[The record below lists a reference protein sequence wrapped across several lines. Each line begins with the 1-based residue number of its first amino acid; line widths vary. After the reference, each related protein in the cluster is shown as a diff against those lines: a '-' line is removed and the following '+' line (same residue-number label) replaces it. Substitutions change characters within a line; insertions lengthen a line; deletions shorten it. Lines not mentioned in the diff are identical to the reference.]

1 MNWRFVINQ
10 LGLLSLLL
18 SAAMMVVG
26 VAGWLFEW
34 RSPDSVDT
42 VALLALLGTIG
53 GSVLVGG
60 LLWLRTRGSVKHI
73 GRREALLLVGVS
85 WLIGAA
91 VAGMPY
97 LLWAH
102 WHTGPGEQ
110 HPFLDPVNCYFEA
123 MSGLTT
129 TGATVLGD
137 RYSIEAL
144 PQSLLLWRAF
154 TQWLG
159 GLGIVVLFVAVLP
172 TLGVGGKRLFRVEAP
187 GPAPEGLRPHI
198 RETATTLWLIYLIL
212 TGVEVMALKIAGM
225 SWFDSFC
232 HTFTTLA
239 TGGFSPKDASIG
251 HYASP
256 AIHTIVIIFMVLAGV
271 NFGLYYQL
279 SRKRFRQ
286 VLQDTELRVYLGL
299 LLVGTAIVTL
309 SLINSPITLTKDLTV
324 LEPSA
329 AGAIHHGLFTA
340 VSIQT
345 TTGFVTSDFNLWP
358 FAAQAVLVLAMFIGG
373 SAGSTAGGLKVIR
386 VWVALKIMLAEIEHV
401 FRPQV
406 VRPVRLGNSVIDDEM
421 KLGTIAYILGILFL
435 VIVGGWLVMMLELWS
450 GNGICDFKTAAAS
463 SITCLFN
470 VGPGLGHVGAIE
482 NYAWLTTGSKI
493 VLTLMMALGRLEVFA
508 IIVLVIPRFW
518 RAD

>member
-18 SAAMMVVG
+18 SGAMVL
-26 VAGWLFEW
+26 AGIAGLLFEW
-34 RSPDSVDT
+34 QGPNPIDWDG
-42 VALLALLGTIG
+42 LLALAGTVCA
-53 GSVLVGG
+53 STLVGA
-60 LLWLRTRGSVKHI
+60 LLWLRTRGSGKHI

-91 VAGMPY
+91 VAGTPY

-102 WHTGPGEQ
+102 WHTGPGE
-110 HPFLDPVNCYFEA
+110 HHAFLSPVNCYFEA

-129 TGATVLGD
+129 TGATILGD
-137 RYSIEAL
+137 DSSIEAL

-172 TLGVGGKRLFRVEAP
+172 TLGIGGKRLFRVEAP
-187 GPAPEGLRPHI
+187 GPAREGLRPQI
-198 RETATTLWLIYLIL
+198 RETATALWLIYFIL
-212 TGVEVMALKIAGM
+212 TGVEIVALKLAGM
-225 SWFDSFC
+225 SFFDSLC
-232 HTFTTLA
+232 HTFTTVA
-239 TGGFSPKDASIG
+239 TAGFSPKDASLG
-251 HYASP
+251 HYTSP
-256 AIHTIVIIFMVLAGV
+256 AIHTIVIIFMILAGV

-309 SLINSPITLTKDLTV
+309 SLINSPITSTKDLTV

-329 AGAIHHGLFTA
+329 ASAIHHGVFAT

-345 TTGFVTSDFNLWP
+345 TTGYSTADFNLWP
-358 FAAQAVLVLAMFIGG
+358 FAAQAVLVMAMFIGG
-373 SAGSTAGGLKVIR
+373 SAGSTAGGIKIIRVWIALKVI
-386 VWVALKIMLAEIEHV
+386 LAEIEHV

-421 KLGTIAYILGILFL
+421 KLGTIAYILGILIL
-435 VIVGGWLVMMLELWS
+435 AIIGGWSVMMLEQLW
-450 GNGICDFKTAAAS
+450 GNGTCDLKTAAIS
-463 SITCLFN
+463 SIACLFN
-470 VGPGLGHVGAIE
+470 IGPGLGHVGATE
-482 NYAWLTTGSKI
+482 NYEWLTNGSKM
-493 VLTLMMALGRLEVFA
+493 VLTLLMAMGRLEVFA

>member
-18 SAAMMVVG
+18 SGAMVVVG
-26 VAGWLFEW
+26 LAGLGFEW
-34 RSPDSVDT
+34 YSAERIDFDAT
-42 VALLALLGTIG
+42 FALLGTICV
-53 GSVLVGG
+53 SVLVGG
-60 LLWLRTRGSVKHI
+60 FLWLRTRGAGKHV

-91 VAGMPY
+91 VAGLPY
-97 LLWAH
+97 FLWAH
-102 WHTGPGEQ
+102 WHCGPAEQ
-110 HPFLDPVNCYFEA
+110 HPFLNPVNCYFEA

-129 TGATVLGD
+129 TGATVLGGAA
-137 RYSIEAL
+137 SIESL

-172 TLGVGGKRLFRVEAP
+172 TLGVGGRRLFRVEAP

-198 RETATTLWLIYLIL
+198 RETATTLWLIYFIL
-212 TGVEVMALKIAGM
+212 TAVEIVALKLAGM
-225 SWFDSFC
+225 SFFDSLC
-232 HTFTTLA
+232 HTFTTVA
-239 TGGFSPKDASIG
+239 TAGFSPKDASLG

-324 LEPSA
+324 LEPSVA
-329 AGAIHHGLFTA
+329 SAIHHGVFTA

-386 VWVALKIMLAEIEHV
+386 IWVALKVMLAEIERV

-406 VRPVRLGNSVIDDEM
+406 VRPLRLGNSVVDDEL
-421 KLGTIAYILGILFL
+421 KLATVAYILGLVVLF
-435 VIVGGWLVMMLELWS
+435 IFGAGAVMLLEQWT
-450 GNGICDFKTAAAS
+450 GNGTCDFTTAAVS
-463 SITCLFN
+463 SIACLFN
-470 VGPGLGHVGAIE
+470 IGPGLGHVGAIE
-482 NYAWLTTGSKI
+482 NYEWLSNGSKM
-493 VLTLMMALGRLEVFA
+493 VLTLLMALGRLEVFA

>member
-18 SAAMMVVG
+18 SGAMVVVG
-26 VAGWLFEW
+26 LAGLGFEW
-34 RSPDSVDT
+34 YSAEHIDFDAT
-42 VALLALLGTIG
+42 FALLGTVG
-53 GSVLVGG
+53 ASVLVGG
-60 LLWLRTRGSVKHI
+60 FLWFRTRGAGKHV

-91 VAGMPY
+91 VAGLPY
-97 LLWAH
+97 FLWAQ
-102 WHTGPGEQ
+102 WHCGPAEQ
-110 HPFLDPVNCYFEA
+110 HPFLSPVNCYFEA

-129 TGATVLGD
+129 TGATVLGGAA
-137 RYSIEAL
+137 SIESL

-172 TLGVGGKRLFRVEAP
+172 TLGVGGRRLFRVEAP

-198 RETATTLWLIYLIL
+198 RETATALWLIYFIL
-212 TGVEVMALKIAGM
+212 TAVEIVALKLAGM
-225 SWFDSFC
+225 SFFDSLC

-279 SRKRFRQ
+279 SRKRFRK
-286 VLQDTELRVYLGL
+286 VFQDTELRVYLGL
-299 LLVGTAIVTL
+299 LLLGTAIITL

-324 LEPSA
+324 LEPSVA
-329 AGAIHHGLFTA
+329 SAIHHGLFTA

-386 VWVALKIMLAEIEHV
+386 IWIALKVMLAEIERV

-406 VRPVRLGNSVIDDEM
+406 VRPLRLGNSVVDDEL
-421 KLGTIAYILGILFL
+421 KLATVAYILGLVVLF
-435 VIVGGWLVMMLELWS
+435 IFGAGAVMLLEQWTGS
-450 GNGICDFKTAAAS
+450 NTCDFRTAAAS
-463 SITCLFN
+463 SIACLFN
-470 VGPGLGHVGAIE
+470 IGPGLGHVGAIE
-482 NYAWLTTGSKI
+482 NYEWLSNGSKI
-493 VLTLMMALGRLEVFA
+493 VLTLLMALGRLEVFA

>member
-18 SAAMMVVG
+18 SGAMILVG

-34 RSPDSVDT
+34 RSPDPIDND
-42 VALLALLGTIG
+42 ALLALAATICGT
-53 GSVLVGG
+53 VLVGG
-60 LLWLRTRGSVKHI
+60 LLWLRTRGSAKHI

-85 WLIGAA
+85 WLFGAA
-91 VAGMPY
+91 VAGTPY
-97 LLWAH
+97 LLWAY
-102 WHTGPGEQ
+102 WHTGPGEH
-110 HPFLDPVNCYFEA
+110 HPFLSPVNCYFEA

-129 TGATVLGD
+129 TGATILGD
-137 RYSIEAL
+137 DYSIEAL

-172 TLGVGGKRLFRVEAP
+172 TLGVGGKRLFRVESP

-212 TGVEVMALKIAGM
+212 TGVEVIALKIAGM

-232 HTFTTLA
+232 HTFTTLSTA
-239 TGGFSPKDASIG
+239 GFSPKDASLG

-279 SRKRFRQ
+279 SRKRFRK

-324 LEPSA
+324 VEPSVA
-329 AGAIHHGLFTA
+329 SAIHHGVFTT

-345 TTGFVTSDFNLWP
+345 TTGYSTADFNLWP
-358 FAAQAVLVLAMFIGG
+358 FAAQAVLVMAMLVGG
-373 SAGSTAGGLKVIR
+373 SAGSTAGGIKIIRVWIALKVI
-386 VWVALKIMLAEIEHV
+386 LAEIEHV
-401 FRPQV
+401 FRPHV
-406 VRPVRLGNSVIDDEM
+406 VRPLRLGNSVIDDEM
-421 KLGTIAYILGILFL
+421 KLGTIAYILGILIL
-435 VIVGGWLVMMLELWS
+435 AVVGGWSVMMLEQWYGS
-450 GNGICDFKTAAAS
+450 GTCDFKTAATS
-463 SITCLFN
+463 SIACLFN

-482 NYAWLTTGSKI
+482 NYEWLATGSR
-493 VLTLMMALGRLEVFA
+493 VLLTLLMALGRLEVFA
-508 IIVLVIPRFW
+508 IIVLVMPRFW

>member
-18 SAAMMVVG
+18 SGAMVVVG
-26 VAGWLFEW
+26 LAGLGFEW
-34 RSPDSVDT
+34 YSAEPIDFDAT
-42 VALLALLGTIG
+42 FALLGTVG
-53 GSVLVGG
+53 ASVLVGG
-60 LLWLRTRGSVKHI
+60 FFWLKTRGAGKHV

-91 VAGMPY
+91 VAGLPY
-97 LLWAH
+97 FLWAH
-102 WHTGPGEQ
+102 WHCGPGEV
-110 HPFLDPVNCYFEA
+110 HPFLSPVNCYFEA

-129 TGATVLGD
+129 TGATVLGGAT
-137 RYSIEAL
+137 SIESL

-172 TLGVGGKRLFRVEAP
+172 TLGVGGRRLFRVEAP

-198 RETATTLWLIYLIL
+198 RETATALWLIYFIL
-212 TGVEVMALKIAGM
+212 TAVEIVALKLAGM
-225 SWFDSFC
+225 SFFDSLC

-251 HYASP
+251 HYTSP
-256 AIHTIVIIFMVLAGV
+256 AVHTIVIIFMVLAGV

-279 SRKRFRQ
+279 SRKRFRR
-286 VLQDTELRVYLGL
+286 VFQDTELRVYLGL
-299 LLVGTAIVTL
+299 LLLGTAIITL
-309 SLINSPITLTKDLTV
+309 AIINSPITLTTGQTNPASV
-324 LEPSA
+324 G
-329 AGAIHHGLFTA
+329 GALHEAVFTA

-358 FAAQAVLVLAMFIGG
+358 FAAQAVLILSMFIGG
-373 SAGSTAGGLKVIR
+373 SAGSTAGGIKVIR
-386 VWVALKIMLAEIEHV
+386 LWVAFKIMLAEIEHV
-401 FRPQV
+401 FRPDV
-406 VRPVRLGNSVIDDEM
+406 VRPVRLGNSVIDDEL
-421 KLGTIAYILGILFL
+421 KLATVAYILGIVVLF
-435 VIVGGWLVMMLELWS
+435 IFGAGAVMLLEQWT
-450 GNGICDFKTAAAS
+450 GNDACDFTTAATS
-463 SITCLFN
+463 SIACLFTI
-470 VGPGLGHVGAIE
+470 GPGLGHVGAIE
-482 NYAWLTTGSKI
+482 NYEWLSPYSKI
-493 VLTLMMALGRLEVFA
+493 VLTLLMALGRLEVFA

>member
-18 SAAMMVVG
+18 SGAMVVVG
-26 VAGWLFEW
+26 LAGLGFEW
-34 RSPDSVDT
+34 YSAERVDFDAT
-42 VALLALLGTIG
+42 LALVGTIG
-53 GSVLVGG
+53 VTVLVGG
-60 LLWLRTRGSVKHI
+60 FLWLRTRGAGKHV

-91 VAGMPY
+91 VAGLPY
-97 LLWAH
+97 FLWAH
-102 WHTGPGEQ
+102 WHCGPGEE
-110 HPFLDPVNCYFEA
+110 HPFLSPVNCYFEA

-129 TGATVLGD
+129 TGATVLGGAA
-137 RYSIEAL
+137 SIESM

-172 TLGVGGKRLFRVEAP
+172 TLGVGGRRLFRVEAP

-198 RETATTLWLIYLIL
+198 RETATTLWLIYFIL
-212 TGVEVMALKIAGM
+212 TGVEIVALKLAGM
-225 SWFDSFC
+225 SFFDSLC
-232 HTFTTLA
+232 HTFTTVA
-239 TGGFSPKDASIG
+239 TAGFSPKDASLG

-309 SLINSPITLTKDLTV
+309 SLINSPITSTKDLTV

-329 AGAIHHGLFTA
+329 ASAIHHGLFTA

-358 FAAQAVLVLAMFIGG
+358 FAAQAVLVMAMLVGG
-373 SAGSTAGGLKVIR
+373 SAGSTAGGIKIIRVWIALKVI
-386 VWVALKIMLAEIEHV
+386 LAEIEHV

-406 VRPVRLGNSVIDDEM
+406 VRPLRLGNSVIDDEM

-435 VIVGGWLVMMLELWS
+435 AVVGSWSVMMLEQWFGS
-450 GNGICDFKTAAAS
+450 GTCDFKTAAIS
-463 SITCLFN
+463 SVACLFN
-470 VGPGLGHVGAIE
+470 IGPGLGHVGAIE
-482 NYAWLTTGSKI
+482 NYEWLSDGSKI
-493 VLTLMMALGRLEVFA
+493 VLTLLMALGRLEVFA

>member
-18 SAAMMVVG
+18 SGAMVVVG
-26 VAGWLFEW
+26 LAGLGFEW
-34 RSPDSVDT
+34 YSAERVDFDAT
-42 VALLALLGTIG
+42 FALLGTIG
-53 GSVLVGG
+53 GTVLVGG
-60 LLWLRTRGSVKHI
+60 FLWLRTRGAGKHV

-91 VAGMPY
+91 VAGLPY
-97 LLWAH
+97 FLWAH
-102 WHTGPGEQ
+102 WHCGPGEE
-110 HPFLDPVNCYFEA
+110 HPFLSPVNCYFEA

-129 TGATVLGD
+129 TGATVLG
-137 RYSIEAL
+137 SASSVESL

-172 TLGVGGKRLFRVEAP
+172 TLGVGGRRLFRVEAP

-198 RETATTLWLIYLIL
+198 RETATALWLIYLIL
-212 TGVEVMALKIAGM
+212 TGVEIVALKVAGM
-225 SWFDSFC
+225 SFFDSLC

-279 SRKRFRQ
+279 SRKRFRK
-286 VLQDTELRVYLGL
+286 VFQDTELRVYLGL
-299 LLVGTAIVTL
+299 LLLGTAIITL
-309 SLINSPITLTKDLTV
+309 SLINSPITLTTGRTNPASV
-324 LEPSA
+324 G
-329 AGAIHHGLFTA
+329 GAVHEAVFTA

-358 FAAQAVLVLAMFIGG
+358 FAAQAVLILSMFIGG
-373 SAGSTAGGLKVIR
+373 SAGSTAGGIKVIR
-386 VWVALKIMLAEIEHV
+386 LWVAFKIMLAEIEHV

-406 VRPVRLGNSVIDDEM
+406 VRPVRVGSSVIDDEL
-421 KLGTIAYILGILFL
+421 KLATVAYILGIVVLF
-435 VIVGGWLVMMLELWS
+435 IFGAGAVMLLEQWA
-450 GNGICDFKTAAAS
+450 GNDACDFTTAATS
-463 SITCLFN
+463 SIACLFTI
-470 VGPGLGHVGAIE
+470 GPGLGHVGAIE
-482 NYAWLTTGSKI
+482 NYEWLSDGSKI
-493 VLTLMMALGRLEVFA
+493 VLTLLMALGRLEVFA